1 MSNCKNST
9 FVLFFLST
17 FIFCQDNNHGLT
29 VDWIHTDEA
38 KAMSAVH
45 RYVWLDNNTA
55 ILYDPSKPLKERDF
69 KVLDPK
75 KPNVLTP
82 LFNVK
87 KAVESLNEIL
97 DDKLDGLDWPISFD
111 SKGEKALYNFKGDIF
126 LLDIKTSVFKKITN
140 TLEEEKSPRLS
151 PDGKRIAYV
160 RKNDLIAY
168 SILNNREKTLTKSG
182 SETLLN
188 GTLSWVYWE
197 EIFGRQDIGFWW
209 SNDSKYI
216 AFLETD
222 ESMVTKMHYVDF
234 KPQEP
239 KLITQRYPKTGTN
252 NPMVRLGIID
262 IKRKKTKWVQ
272 LEPYEYICR
281 VKWHPD
287 NTRLFVQ
294 TMSRDQR
301 ELDAFYVNRKSG
313 KMLKKIFTEKDSAWV
328 NINDDLYFLENGTF
342 IWQSERDGFAHLYR
356 FKDSG
361 ELVNQITKGKWALR
375 SSGGPFWLR
384 QSVQAINEKIGKIYF
399 TAMKESSVERHLYSV
414 DLAGKNIEKISK
426 EKGVH
431 SIGCSPNGEYYFDKF
446 SDSSTPPM
454 LSLHS
459 ISGEVVKII
468 DKPKLSLIID
478 MELQTPELFTIPTSD
493 GFPMPAQILKP
504 ADFDETKEYP
514 LIYHVY
520 GGPSAPT
527 VFDSWQGSSLLY
539 DNILLR
545 NGYLV
550 VRFDHRSAT
559 AISKTLENRVHL
571 MISGPIEMEDIVDGI
586 RWLKSKDFVDPK
598 RVGIWGW
605 SGGGSF
611 TLNAMTNTPEFK
623 AGISGA
629 PVTDWHYYDTKWG
642 EFAMKRPQ
650 DNPEGY
656 EKTSFVKSA
665 KNLKGRLLLIHGTY
679 DDNVHPQNSW
689 HFIDELI
696 KHDIMFDMMFYPMRM
711 HGFKDKPAQIHRQKK
726 MIEFWKNYL

>member
-97 DDKLDGLDWPISFD
+97 DDTLDGLDWPISFD

-160 RKNDLIAY
+160 RKNDLITY